1 MAETTFRFIY
11 DSVAAT
17 TATSTAGGNTDGTD
31 GRSQARRENATS
43 GAPSRIN
50 ALLKQSQK
58 SVQEGIKGGLK
69 QLGITL
75 SLGNLLKQSQV
86 FTSSLNAIFQ
96 ILGAAFDIMLAPLMP
111 YFATA
116 LRRIA
121 PRLMEIGEKIGLWM
135 ERVYLELQNADSF
148 GSWLGH
154 AVASGLLR
162 GVKDALGLGESETG
176 HWTSDPLPG
185 TGAIAE
191 LLGMPLPDPSTV
203 ERDPKTGYPV
213 WGSGS
218 AQLKDSWFNAAISG
232 SSAAKIASD
241 RNAQSVADALGLG
254 GKKDLSPFNVPKSK
268 QWGGFGSGRGGLFGT
283 GAFDTPMLGQEILEG
298 FEFFIRKVTEADKS
312 MQPRHQTGNDA
323 VMHGNHKDVDKN
335 RDLLSFH
342 DTGPNS
348 GSTWDD
354 AMGTGLT

>member
-31 GRSQARRENATS
+31 GRSQARRENTTT
-43 GAPSRIN
+43 GTPSRIN
-50 ALLKQSQK
+50 SLLKQSQK

-116 LRRIA
+116 LRRVA
-121 PRLMEIGEKIGLWM
+121 PKLLEIGEKIGLWM
-135 ERVYLELQNADSF
+135 ERVYLEIRDAESF

-162 GVKDALGLGESETG
+162 GIKDALGLGEDGGDDTG
-176 HWTSDPLPG
+176 KTVPWGEEYDPDIHKKPG
-185 TGAIAE
+185 GVHMG
-191 LLGMPLPDPSTV
+191 LGQGLFDKIFTPTQGVTDTIEEWAHKPMWSPFGDFDIRDEAPKWMDAMGFGRPVEAPL
-203 ERDPKTGYPV
+203 GGI
-213 WGSGS
+213 GSG
-218 AQLKDSWFNAAISG
+218 K
-232 SSAAKIASD
+232 
-241 RNAQSVADALGLG
+241 
-254 GKKDLSPFNVPKSK
+254 
-268 QWGGFGSGRGGLFGT
+268 GGLFGT
-283 GAFDTPMLGQEILEG
+283 GFYSSDQG
-298 FEFFIRKVTEADKS
+298 FWENTREVGDLIGGWGSGLIQNPFRNPWNPE
-312 MQPRHQTGNDA
+312 DA
-323 VMHGNHKDVDKN
+323 VMQGNHRDVDKN
-335 RDLLSFH
+335 RDKVAYFH
-342 DTGPNS
+342 STGPNS

-354 AMGTGLT
+354 AMGTGLS